1 MLTAHRT
8 LPLAAA
14 LALASCAA
22 EAPLTAP
29 TLTFH
34 DFGLEAPVAQPATEV
49 VQLTVPTYDGSGE
62 AVHPDVL
69 WFPEGW
75 HGWEY
80 WMAFTPYPGG
90 QEHYENPSIAVSHDG
105 VRWEV
110 PAGLVNPVVAT
121 PRHGGFNSDP
131 DLSYD
136 AAHDRL
142 VLLTR
147 EVRGGFNLIW
157 MLASA
162 DGVTWTSPRLLFRRR
177 NHGIISPT
185 MVLSAAG
192 APTVWY
198 VNAGSKRCPSRVTRV
213 ARQSAL
219 SEDALAP
226 AAPERGWSRPSAAG
240 LEQPGYFIWHLD
252 VTWVAEK
259 NEYWAVYPA
268 YDRRGCGARDL
279 FFARSSDG
287 VTWTTYSRPV
297 LRHEDQHW
305 TSAMLYRASAL
316 YDPAT
321 DRVRLFLS
329 GSAPGPEWH
338 LGYVEFGYAE
348 LLAGLQADGAS
359 ALRDSR
365 RTGLP
370 RQEGEL
376 P

>member
-1 MLTAHRT
+1 MPAPHRT
-8 LPLAAA
+8 LALAAA

-22 EAPLTAP
+22 EAPLTGPA
-29 TLTFH
+29 LTFH
-34 DFGLEAPVAQPATEV
+34 DFGLEAPVAQPVTPV
-49 VQLTVPTYDGSGE
+49 VQLIVPTYEGSGE

-69 WFPEGW
+69 RFPDGW

-80 WMAFTPYPGG
+80 WMAFTPYPKG

-110 PAGLVNPVVAT
+110 PAGLENPVVARR
-121 PRHGGFNSDP
+121 RHGGFNSDP

-136 AAHDRL
+136 AAHDHL

-147 EVRGGFNLIW
+147 EVRGGFNLIST
-157 MLASA
+157 LDSP
-162 DGVTWTSPRLLFRRR
+162 DGVTWTAPRLLFRRP
-177 NHGIISPT
+177 NHGIISPAMT
-185 MVLSAAG
+185 LSADG

-198 VNAGSKRCPSRVTRV
+198 VDAGPNPCPRRATRTM
-213 ARQSAL
+213 RQSG
-219 SEDALAP
+219 SSSDALAP
-226 AAPERGWSRPSAAG
+226 RAPNRSWTPPRPAR

-259 NEYWAVYPA
+259 HEYWAVYPA

-279 FFARSSDG
+279 FFARSGDG

-305 TSAMLYRASAL
+305 TSTMLYRASAL

-348 LLAGLQADGAS
+348 LLAALEGGGTS
-359 ALRDSR
+359 ARRDSR
-365 RTGLP
+365 RAALP

>member
-1 MLTAHRT
+1 MLVPHRT

-14 LALASCAA
+14 LVLASCADQ
-22 EAPLTAP
+22 PLTAP

-34 DFGLEAPVAQPATEV
+34 DFGLEAPVTQPATAV
-49 VQLTVPTYDGSGE
+49 VELTVPTYDGSGE

-80 WMAFTPYPGG
+80 WMAFTPYPAG
-90 QEHYENPSIAVSHDG
+90 QEHYENPSIVVSHDG

-110 PAGLVNPVVAT
+110 PAGLENPVVARG
-121 PRHGGFNSDP
+121 RHGGFNSDP

-142 VLLTR
+142 LLLTR
-147 EVRGGFNLIW
+147 EVKGGFNLIRS
-157 MLASA
+157 LESP
-162 DGVTWTSPRLLFRRR
+162 DGVTWSAPRLLFRRPD
-177 NHGIISPT
+177 HGIISPA
-185 MVLSAAG
+185 MLLSAEG

-198 VNAGSKRCPSRVTRV
+198 VDAGPSRCPGRVTRIM
-213 ARQSAL
+213 RQSGSSSDAL
-219 SEDALAP
+219 SPRAPKRSWTPPRPAL
-226 AAPERGWSRPSAAG
+226 

-259 NEYWAVYPA
+259 HEYWAVYPA

-287 VTWTTYSRPV
+287 VTWTTYSHPV
-297 LRHEDQHW
+297 LRHEDQRW

-316 YDPAT
+316 YDPGT

-348 LLAGLQADGAS
+348 LLAGLESGGTS

-365 RTGLP
+365 RASLP